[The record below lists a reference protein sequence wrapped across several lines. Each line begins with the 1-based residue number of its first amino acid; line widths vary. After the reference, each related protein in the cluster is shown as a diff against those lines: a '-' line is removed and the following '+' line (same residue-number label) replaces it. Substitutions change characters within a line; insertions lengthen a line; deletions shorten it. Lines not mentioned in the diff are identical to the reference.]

1 MALTYKPTAGS
12 IQSTIGGTRTVSQE
26 KAKMLASLDP
36 AKLTPFEIEQLGG
49 KEKIER
55 EKKLAQQLI
64 ESEKVSPNAKLAI
77 KNQPVKEAAKPIAK
91 PVEENNEPKLW
102 RVMLPGSDP
111 SQDYFYETQK
121 EATDAL
127 NRERSKILAMRE
139 RRKLERDQMIQT
151 LGEKET
157 IRRLGKNAIETDINK
172 VGAIAGIK
180 LPDKT
185 DEELIDLKDKYRQ
198 RVASSISEASVR
210 KPETE
215 EERLTRKLIEA
226 GATPEQRDRY
236 MKTLSESRQRGR
248 ERAGYAEEYAALG
261 RVPTAQEERKMASEA
276 RDRKMSNF
284 LLGVEARKNA
294 LEKEQSFNKELNYL
308 KRLERQ
314 QRGDQ
319 RFASALATKLAQD
332 ELINK
337 YGGGINNSSD
347 RRRFFQRE
355 AMDDYRSEIE
365 ARDRMRREQFKKQ
378 TDAAPE
384 ASSSFSSTTGP
395 FSSIQSDGTY
405 FSSLVR

>member
-1 MALTYKPTAGS
+1 MAQEEFTKSGELGKKIRSALGSAYRSGKRMAERGLDYTDDVFKEYIAEPLGNLDPRISNLRAAGIEFGAGLAGLPANLGRRRYYDIPTQFDEKAQPPKTEAKSVKSEQEGTPTA
-12 IQSTIGGTRTVSQE
+12 TVSNN
-26 KAKMLASLDP
+26 
-36 AKLTPFEIEQLGG
+36 EI
-49 KEKIER
+49 
-55 EKKLAQQLI
+55 KKQDTR
-64 ESEKVSPNAKLAI
+64 S
-77 KNQPVKEAAKPIAK
+77 IAK
-91 PVEENNEPKLW
+91 PVEENNEPKKLW
-102 RVMLPGSDP
+102 RVMLEGGDSSKDTFF
-111 SQDYFYETQK
+111 DTK
-121 EATDAL
+121 EKAEAEL
-127 NRERSKILAMRE
+127 KRM
-139 RRKLERDQMIQT
+139 
-151 LGEKET
+151 G
-157 IRRLGKNAIETDINK
+157 GK
-172 VGAIAGIK
+172 GAVAGIK
-180 LPDKT
+180 LPAKT
-185 DEELIDLKDKYRQ
+185 AGEEEKLRDEYIFRAGTKG
-198 RVASSISEASVR
+198 RVASTV
-210 KPETE
+210 KPEAKE
-215 EERLTRKLIEA
+215 DRLTRKLTEA
-226 GATPEQRDRY
+226 GATPEQRARY

-284 LLGVEARKNA
+284 LLGAEARKNA

-355 AMDDYRSEIE
+355 AMDDYRIEIE

-384 ASSSFSSTTGP
+384 ASSFFSN
-395 FSSIQSDGTY
+395 
-405 FSSLVR
+405 LVR

>member
-12 IQSTIGGTRTVSQE
+12 IQSTTGGTRTVSQE
-26 KAKMLASLDP
+26 KAKMLASIDP

-49 KEKIER
+49 KKEIER

-77 KNQPVKEAAKPIAK
+77 KNQPVKEAANPIAK
-91 PVEENNEPKLW
+91 SAEESNEPKFW
-102 RVMLPGSDP
+102 RIMLQGGDP
-111 SQDYFYETQK
+111 SKDIFVDSRKKAE
-121 EATDAL
+121 EEL
-127 NRERSKILAMRE
+127 EKI
-139 RRKLERDQMIQT
+139 KKS
-151 LGEKET
+151 G
-157 IRRLGKNAIETDINK
+157 GNA
-172 VGAIAGIK
+172 AIAGIK
-180 LPDKT
+180 FPAKT
-185 DEELIDLKDKYRQ
+185 EKEESTLKEQYIKKAETGGRI
-198 RVASSISEASVR
+198 ASARMPEA
-210 KPETE
+210 E
-215 EERLTRKLIEA
+215 EERLTRKLTEA
-226 GATPEQRDRY
+226 GATPEQRARY

-395 FSSIQSDGTY
+395 FSSIQSDGSY
-405 FSSLVR
+405 FSNLVR